1 MCARLVKKIW
11 CDYIIDCSCYSEENK
26 NRHNFLCATAW
37 ITIVAKSDVWIAITF
52 SLFMQMPRFTYH
64 FNSFNLLFK
73 AIPNLVQN
81 IAFEKNIP
89 VPTFILSPN
98 HFSMQWAQAGN
109 KACRQV
115 IGSCSYAS
123 GSQDNWLITQ
133 YINTTVNGKALSQ
146 VVVRVNFSLNG
157 CLTGGSC
164 QQSFLLQMYQTRNI
178 DPSGSINRTNYAAFS
193 GSRVTVGSNPSGTV
207 VDAQDVT
214 VALGASGGL
223 YLAAQD
229 TGTCVS
235 IFRLTVLLRLS
246 TTSGQLYQLSNDSG

>member
-89 VPTFILSPN
+89 VPSRVLTKPNDSAAKGAIHPSGPKFINSWLWKHYKLSPHSDCN
-98 HFSMQWAQAGN
+98 KWGLCVVYQKAGDITW
-109 KACRQV
+109 V
-115 IGSCSYAS
+115 SHVDGSTTRMKKHLLEAHNMYVPNVHAERTHIVFYRFYDCVSADHAVNIHLS
-123 GSQDNWLITQ
+123 AVKSQRNPLH
-133 YINTTVNGKALSQ
+133 L
-146 VVVRVNFSLNG
+146 
-157 CLTGGSC
+157 
-164 QQSFLLQMYQTRNI
+164 TRNI
-178 DPSGSINRTNYAAFS
+178 QKMQPVLPHLDKVLAHSL
-193 GSRVTVGSNPSGTV
+193 
-207 VDAQDVT
+207 
-214 VALGASGGL
+214 AL
-223 YLAAQD
+223 D
-229 TGTCVS
+229 
-235 IFRLTVLLRLS
+235 
-246 TTSGQLYQLSNDSG
+246 

>member
-89 VPTFILSPN
+89 VPKFTE
-98 HFSMQWAQAGN
+98 AG
-109 KACRQV
+109 
-115 IGSCSYAS
+115 S
-123 GSQDNWLITQ
+123 
-133 YINTTVNGKALSQ
+133 
-146 VVVRVNFSLNG
+146 
-157 CLTGGSC
+157 
-164 QQSFLLQMYQTRNI
+164 
-178 DPSGSINRTNYAAFS
+178 
-193 GSRVTVGSNPSGTV
+193 SRAIV
-207 VDAQDVT
+207 Q
-214 VALGASGGL
+214 
-223 YLAAQD
+223 
-229 TGTCVS
+229 
-235 IFRLTVLLRLS
+235 F
-246 TTSGQLYQLSNDSG
+246 